1 VRNNG
6 SNDKL
11 KSSAFG
17 LQIERICAS
26 DAHVQNSTLRFGSHY
41 IQFSPQNPL
50 ICTQIRYSQKT
61 PLDRGFFLRFLS
73 HVRQTYCMNSTQDSF
88 DVKLFESSHADEMLS
103 QFEQAVGATPHSISD
118 SIMRDILNSSDPV
131 IDYKATRDMVLGLR
145 YIFGM
150 ADILKVAYDR
160 PLYVGA
166 DKSLREALEGQGMNG
181 VRAVNHALEM
191 TEDSLSFSA
200 M

>member
-1 VRNNG
+1 
-6 SNDKL
+6 
-11 KSSAFG
+11 
-17 LQIERICAS
+17 
-26 DAHVQNSTLRFGSHY
+26 
-41 IQFSPQNPL
+41 
-50 ICTQIRYSQKT
+50 
-61 PLDRGFFLRFLS
+61 
-73 HVRQTYCMNSTQDSF
+73 
-88 DVKLFESSHADEMLS
+88 
-103 QFEQAVGATPHSISD
+103 
-118 SIMRDILNSSDPV
+118 
-131 IDYKATRDMVLGLR
+131 MVLGLR